1 MKPSKN
7 KMLLT
12 LLVASA
18 CAFTSCKDE
27 YNICDQN
34 RLITL
39 NGGFFTV
46 SGGMAV
52 PVSVPNLTINNINGA
67 SVIANAPNST
77 AFSLS
82 LNDQIDSSK
91 FVFTLSTGLQS
102 DTVTFFYSNQTVEI
116 SPSCG
121 NVIVQ
126 NLRSVRS
133 TINTIDS
140 VRISNASVT
149 NRLAQNVRVFY

>member
-1 MKPSKN
+1 MKN

-18 CAFTSCKDE
+18 CAFTACKDE

-52 PVSVPNLTINNINGA
+52 PVTVPNLTITILTELRYF
-67 SVIANAPNST
+67 PMRPT
-77 AFSLS
+77 A
-82 LNDQIDSSK
+82 
-91 FVFTLSTGLQS
+91 
-102 DTVTFFYSNQTVEI
+102 
-116 SPSCG
+116 
-121 NVIVQ
+121 
-126 NLRSVRS
+126 LRSRS
-133 TINTIDS
+133 
-140 VRISNASVT
+140 A
-149 NRLAQNVRVFY
+149 